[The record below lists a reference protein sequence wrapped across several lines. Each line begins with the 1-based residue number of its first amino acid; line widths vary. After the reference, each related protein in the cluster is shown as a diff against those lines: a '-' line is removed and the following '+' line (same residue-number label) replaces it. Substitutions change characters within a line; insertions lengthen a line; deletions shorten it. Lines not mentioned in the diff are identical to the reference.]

1 MATVSE
7 LKAKL
12 AKLELSVDYV
22 PAEFK
27 DSILKKIEATKAEIS
42 TLEDEE
48 EKDTEE
54 KKTESPKQKPVEKKV
69 VKEQVKKTAKVST
82 KKNSVSEAKKQ
93 IKEVKKEVKVSPQAA
108 KRGRPRKVV
117 EVVVPKVAKKVVAK
131 RKTKTQIKKAE
142 LKKAETKKVVAKK
155 PVKKAVVR
163 KTRSQLKAEKAMTN
177 LQRLV
182 TKNKELKALYLNSG
196 VDLEKDSTR
205 SAKPFG
211 WRLAGSNKRP
221 TRQQIRNGDAYW
233 EGRANRVDI
242 NNKAY
247 PKLADGGM
255 MDDGGMMAKGDYIY
269 FIISNL
275 PRDLDE
281 KLLDES
287 KMAGTTVGGMI
298 GVLDAMIGKG
308 ITDKDFLYTANRME
322 DVDGAVAKTTENILA
337 KIKPNCK
344 CDFESNVYYST
355 VLRLVRLGNRGV
367 DILKRYKN
375 FRKNLKVSMADGGMM
390 DDGGMMAKG
399 GGTDVKSRYAIVLKD
414 KEGEEITQY
423 TSANNLMDATKQAKL
438 VADIYKMSLLK
449 VYMVDDLE
457 DSEKNRKQ
465 GIRMMKK
472 KGMMDDGGMM
482 ARGGSLDSDLDSF
495 DIDNLDEFEH
505 MLYNDYI
512 KNMSKKDSLMVIINN
527 VEGDYTQLS
536 PKLRAIAKKKD
547 KIGMMD
553 DGGMMGNSG
562 EMHRSHKD

>member
-1 MATVSE
+1 MATLSE

-12 AKLELSVDYV
+12 AILELSVDYV

-54 KKTESPKQKPVEKKV
+54 KKTESLERKPVEKKV

-155 PVKKAVVR
+155 PVKKVVVR
-163 KTRSQLKAEKAMTN
+163 KTRSQLKVEKAMTA

-247 PKLADGGM
+247 PKLA
-255 MDDGGMMAKGDYIY
+255 
-269 FIISNL
+269 
-275 PRDLDE
+275 
-281 KLLDES
+281 
-287 KMAGTTVGGMI
+287 
-298 GVLDAMIGKG
+298 
-308 ITDKDFLYTANRME
+308 
-322 DVDGAVAKTTENILA
+322 
-337 KIKPNCK
+337 
-344 CDFESNVYYST
+344 
-355 VLRLVRLGNRGV
+355 
-367 DILKRYKN
+367 
-375 FRKNLKVSMADGGMM
+375 
-390 DDGGMMAKG
+390 DGGMMAKG

-482 ARGGSLDSDLDSF
+482 ARGGRTKDYSGNYYSTY
-495 DIDNLDEFEH
+495 EFVETNK
-505 MLYNDYI
+505 LQ
-512 KNMSKKDSLMVIINN
+512 KEADSLFGKNWEAEDDSNQILALVNSLGGGYN
-527 VEGDYTQLS
+527 VKVADDKDDWEN
-536 PKLRAIAKKKD
+536 LRYKHDVNHTTNDSNYDIFVFHSGRKKK
-547 KIGMMD
+547 
-553 DGGMMGNSG
+553 
-562 EMHRSHKD
+562 